1 MYNKAVHERL
11 IEAAKTDEDFVF
23 YPEVIQLAGLGH
35 LTGDALS
42 GALGR
47 LFFAMIGQDFAADP
61 KQPMLSAVAVSSTI
75 MTPSGGFYALA
86 RDIGK
91 LHSTHVKQELA
102 FWLQEIGM
110 LMGYLRTWVICN
122 RVIGMGFLQFRK
134 NEIQYTLNR
143 ESKY

>member
-11 IEAAKTDEDFVF
+11 IEAAKTDEDFVL

-47 LFFAMIGQDFAADP
+47 LFFAVIEQDLAADP
-61 KQPMLSAVAVSSTI
+61 KRPMLSAVAISSTT

-86 RDIGK
+86 REMKK
-91 LHSTHVKQELA
+91 LHSTNEKEELA
-102 FWLQEIGM
+102 FWLQE
-110 LMGYLRTWVICN
+110 LR
-122 RVIGMGFLQFRK
+122 L
-134 NEIQYTLNR
+134 LR
-143 ESKY
+143 EYWKKDLV